1 MEPDNSKSWMSGQR
15 VSYRLQILLI
25 LSLLNS
31 LGGYEKKKKKEV
43 LLHIVF
49 FGAKTPHIECL

>member
-1 MEPDNSKSWMSGQR
+1 MEPDNGKSWMSGQR

-31 LGGYEKKKKKEV
+31 LGGYEKKKKEV

-49 FGAKTPHIECL
+49 FCAKTPHIECL